1 MVLLPGRSMK
11 RTRIYVPSVGPAAW
25 QQFLAEPEK
34 QWRTGYSAKT
44 LAHCWE
50 HADGLPLE
58 IAAMFPAAT
67 ELLFAIPEHKVPL
80 LGGNR
85 DSQNDVFALIR
96 HGDQT
101 CAATIEGKVN
111 EPFGPTIG
119 EWLSAPSDGKLARM
133 RHICELLGFD
143 QTPPP
148 NIRYQ
153 LLHRT
158 ASALIEAKRFKT
170 DEAAMLVHSFSTTK
184 MWFDDFA
191 AFASL
196 FGSKAV
202 PDVSAQIALDNG
214 AKLRLG
220 WATGNPAF
228 LVI

>member
-1 MVLLPGRSMK
+1 MK

-25 QQFLAEPEK
+25 QQFLAEPET

-50 HADGLPLE
+50 HADGLPAE
-58 IAAMFPAAT
+58 IAAMFPAQA
-67 ELLFAIPEHKVPL
+67 ELLLAIPEHKVPL

-96 HGDQT
+96 YDDQT

-111 EPFGPTIG
+111 EPFGPTVG
-119 EWLSAPSDGKLARM
+119 EWLNAPSSGKLGRM
-133 RHICELLGFD
+133 RHICETLGFD
-143 QTPPP
+143 QAPPP
-148 NIRYQ
+148 KIRYQ
-153 LLHRT
+153 LLHRA

-170 DEAAMLVHSFSTTK
+170 DEAAMIVHSFSPSK

-191 AFASL
+191 AFAAL
-196 FGSKAV
+196 FGWQAT
-202 PDVSAQIALDNG
+202 PDSVEQIVTRSG
-214 AKLRLG
+214 MKLRLG
-220 WATGNPAF
+220 WAMGDPAF